1 MAYAHFDS
9 SKKDGSS
16 KKPKG
21 LGSAIEKVTKA
32 TGIKKVVEAG
42 AAALNKDCG
51 CKKRRDFLDNPNLMV
66 NKVFFKGDK
75 K

>member
-1 MAYAHFDS
+1 
-9 SKKDGSS
+9 
-16 KKPKG
+16 KG
-21 LGSAIEKVTKA
+21 LGSAIEKVTEA

>member
-21 LGSAIEKVTKA
+21 LGSAIEKITEA

>member
-21 LGSAIEKVTKA
+21 LGSAIEKVTEA